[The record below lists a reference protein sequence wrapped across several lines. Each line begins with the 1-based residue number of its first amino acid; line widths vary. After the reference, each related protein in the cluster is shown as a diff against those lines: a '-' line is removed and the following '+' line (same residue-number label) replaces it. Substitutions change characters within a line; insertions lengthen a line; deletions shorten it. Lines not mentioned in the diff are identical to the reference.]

1 MAGKGKGT
9 AADYLS
15 GKRTRDGGPKTVFR
29 SDYLFSSRDVEDSR
43 NGVFLKN
50 YFGQDLGAQAGPKA
64 PGIPVFPKNEERYEE
79 NQDKFLEEHY
89 KHCMLILIPSRVSEV
104 PHLFTVRS
112 KYGGVSV
119 GSWAR
124 VKRGKYMGD
133 LAQVVNVNEFQRKAT
148 VKLLPRIDL
157 QAMAIKY
164 SGGDTGYQYT
174 SPAPR
179 LITSSE
185 LKYHTSFFFLK
196 SVTFFGSGFFIHL
209 SHILCSAYRL
219 RVRHSLDPETG
230 DLYEVFD
237 GMKLKDGY
245 VFKKLSLDS
254 LNFSSKPSEA
264 ELKKFSPG
272 KEQEES
278 NDLNKKQT
286 TNNNQVPE
294 GLSSSDMENTFEIP
308 DLVNLGGKAFGR
320 ENDASEARFVEK
332 LRSGAKELSDLME
345 EAATRCLGRASVENQ
360 LRCAI
365 EELQSCKERV
375 SAAEA
380 ERDTLRDRLKL
391 DRKKILAIFRRIL
404 DTNFDLFPRLK
415 EDVRI
420 WCANI

>member
-64 PGIPVFPKNEERYEE
+64 PSIPVFPKNEERYEE

-89 KHCMLILIPSRVSEV
+89 RQ
-104 PHLFTVRS
+104 FRS

-185 LKYHTSFFFLK
+185 LN
-196 SVTFFGSGFFIHL
+196 
-209 SHILCSAYRL
+209 AYRL

-264 ELKKFSPG
+264 ELKNFSPG

-278 NDLNKKQT
+278 NDVNKKQT
-286 TNNNQVPE
+286 TNNNQVQE

-345 EAATRCLGRASVENQ
+345 EAATRCLGRASVEDQ

>member
-89 KHCMLILIPSRVSEV
+89 KH
-104 PHLFTVRS
+104 FRS

-185 LKYHTSFFFLK
+185 LK
-196 SVTFFGSGFFIHL
+196 
-209 SHILCSAYRL
+209 L